1 MPIATSEQRHRV
13 NLSPQSDPEICLIEF
28 WEDGSDYVIRAAVN
42 SEDYVWNGE
51 TYTRSQIDVL
61 LPKSGDQTS
70 TAGLEAS
77 NVNRS
82 PGQLALS
89 AERRLNIRMIAVNTV
104 LEQALIDT
112 KTNFYA
118 KSLSSILRLSSAFR
132 SRSMQGRLHAR
143 KCRGLICEWRSS
155 WTSAWNDGNS
165 NKRSRNPRATSLS
178 AL

>member
-13 NLSPQSDPEICLIEF
+13 NLSPQSDPDICLIEF
-28 WEDGSDYVIRAAVN
+28 WEVGSDYVIRAAVN

-118 KSLSSILRLSSAFR
+118 KSKAVTAQAVKFDLASKLSFQEPVNARAVTR
-132 SRSMQGRLHAR
+132 SEMPGAYL
-143 KCRGLICEWRSS
+143 
-155 WTSAWNDGNS
+155 
-165 NKRSRNPRATSLS
+165 
-178 AL
+178 